1 MTDPA
6 AFCRHFYAAF
16 YLPVAHYCQGAF
28 SSSVGFPE
36 DSPLYQTMARPMF
49 DSPQTPAA
57 CSAADTGL
65 YGLIREKASG
75 DAFLIGPVYGGGVT
89 DEMLRAYLSGN
100 ALPASREGEIMQFL
114 CAIPPYSYHR
124 FLNVLL
130 FLHLFI
136 NGEELSVV
144 DHFRVSDLSLEQ
156 EIAARHAQTSYLARD
171 ERQQHGTYSFERQM
185 LACVRQGD
193 PQRMRRFLLDTV
205 THTPLVE
212 GKLAESPLRQAKNLF
227 IGTVTMVGKDGAIPG
242 GLDIEQTYQLID
254 AYIQECERM
263 QSLDEVKSL
272 QFNMLMD
279 FTGRVAGAQSP
290 EGVSG
295 EIFSCMQYIGAHLN
309 ERVSIQDVAD
319 HIGRSRAYTAAK
331 FKRETGKTIGA
342 YLTHCRVQEAR
353 ALLKYTDKPLGEI
366 SDYLCFSSQSH
377 FQNVFKAQTGVTPA
391 KYRRGG
397 E

>member
-1 MTDPA
+1 
-6 AFCRHFYAAF
+6 
-16 YLPVAHYCQGAF
+16 
-28 SSSVGFPE
+28 
-36 DSPLYQTMARPMF
+36 
-49 DSPQTPAA
+49 
-57 CSAADTGL
+57 
-65 YGLIREKASG
+65 
-75 DAFLIGPVYGGGVT
+75 
-89 DEMLRAYLSGN
+89 
-100 ALPASREGEIMQFL
+100 
-114 CAIPPYSYHR
+114 
-124 FLNVLL
+124 
-130 FLHLFI
+130 
-136 NGEELSVV
+136 
-144 DHFRVSDLSLEQ
+144 
-156 EIAARHAQTSYLARD
+156 
-171 ERQQHGTYSFERQM
+171 M